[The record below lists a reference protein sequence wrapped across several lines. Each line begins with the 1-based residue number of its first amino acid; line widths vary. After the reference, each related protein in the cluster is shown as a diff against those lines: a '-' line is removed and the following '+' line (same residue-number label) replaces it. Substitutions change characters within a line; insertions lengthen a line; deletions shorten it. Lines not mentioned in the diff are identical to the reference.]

1 MHVRLASEA
10 RRPFSEP
17 EWQHGGGSDT
27 TVVLTLCEAC
37 PLADEIGRP
46 QSRMKKMLAM
56 NMSRN
61 VPARALILAEFECS
75 ILAEKARSGA
85 PSSIEAVFLEVS
97 CGRGRGR
104 GHERGH
110 GRGSR
115 RRGRQKRGW

>member
-17 EWQHGGGSDT
+17 EWQHGGGGDT

-56 NMSRN
+56 SD
-61 VPARALILAEFECS
+61 EYEQKCTS
-75 ILAEKARSGA
+75 TRSH
-85 PSSIEAVFLEVS
+85 L
-97 CGRGRGR
+97 GRVRVLHLGRDGK
-104 GHERGH
+104 
-110 GRGSR
+110 
-115 RRGRQKRGW
+115 KRCPLVHRWR